1 MLETTHSL
9 FWIWFGVFVYHL
21 PSTSVYVHCVYEES
35 IVTTCKMTRL
45 SSVAQETITEEGQ
58 FQNPKPQSGR
68 SRSHNLSISLV
79 FKPLPWLGILLL
91 WWRSIVEC
99 HKIYPYV
106 KRAIVCLTKQEIL
119 SFSVTRWWTSTSG
132 NCTYT
137 NLCFHITDRISIDE
151 TGVPTSRNSNPNTTT
166 TPQSAAW
173 NCTDFEFHS
182 TLTQYAWQPMSLRQ
196 KQRQL
201 PLCRHRARRSV
212 RRDCEL

>member
-1 MLETTHSL
+1 MYS
-9 FWIWFGVFVYHL
+9 
-21 PSTSVYVHCVYEES
+21 CVYEES
-35 IVTTCKMTRL
+35 MITTCKMTRL
-45 SSVAQETITEEGQ
+45 SSVAQETITEGGQ

-119 SFSVTRWWTSTSG
+119 SFSVTRWWTRPSH

-137 NLCFHITDRISIDE
+137 NLCFHIADRLSIVISYLIPLRPRKCCFLLSMSNQCIPNLVLNDP
-151 TGVPTSRNSNPNTTT
+151 TIVLSDKVKYLGVIV
-166 TPQSAAW
+166 
-173 NCTDFEFHS
+173 DDK
-182 TLTQYAWQPMSLRQ
+182 LRLQ
-196 KQRQL
+196 E
-201 PLCRHRARRSV
+201 HV
-212 RRDCEL
+212 